1 MPVPK
6 NTQMYAI
13 LYTHICIFGIYEC
26 MCIYI
31 GILFRRDKLKLVGNN
46 FFGKPVAV
54 LMALI

>member
-46 FFGKPVAV
+46 FLENRLRF
-54 LMALI
+54 